1 MLRSYAVT
9 DIGHRR
15 QINQDFV
22 YLSETPVGNLPNI
35 FIVADGMGG
44 HNAGEFA
51 SRYAVETIVGEVKA
65 SFEKN
70 PTIIL
75 GKAIDKANA
84 FIRQKADTD
93 RALMGMG
100 TTIVIATCIGKYLE
114 VANVGDSRLYLV
126 NDSIEQVTIDHSLV
140 EEMIQRGGIDRRS
153 ARNHPD
159 KNIIT
164 RALGARNSIEAD
176 FFNLELEAGD
186 IVLLCSDGLTNM
198 VEDEMIRRILKSG
211 GSLRER
217 AETLVQ
223 MANDN
228 GGKDNISVIIIEP
241 SADEERNYD

>member
-9 DIGHRR
+9 DIGRRR

-44 HNAGEFA
+44 HNAGDFA

-84 FIRQKADTD
+84 CIRQKAGGDKT
-93 RALMGMG
+93 LMGMG

-126 NDSIEQVTIDHSLV
+126 NDRIEQVTIDHSLV

-164 RALGARNSIEAD
+164 RALGARNTIEAD

-198 VEDEMIRRILKSG
+198 VEDEDIRRVLKSG
-211 GSLRER
+211 RDLKER

-223 MANDN
+223 RANDN

-241 SADEERNYD
+241 SADGR

>member
-1 MLRSYAVT
+1 M
-9 DIGHRR
+9 
-15 QINQDFV
+15 NQDYV
-22 YLSETPVGNLPNI
+22 YTSEAPVGNLPNLCI
-35 FIVADGMGG
+35 LADGMGG
-44 HNAGEFA
+44 HNAGDFA

-84 FIRQKADTD
+84 CIRQKAGGDKT
-93 RALMGMG
+93 LMGMG

-126 NDSIEQVTIDHSLV
+126 NDRIEQVTIDHSLV

-164 RALGARNSIEAD
+164 RALGARNTIEAD

-198 VEDEMIRRILKSG
+198 VEDEDIRRVLKSG
-211 GSLRER
+211 RDLKER

-241 SADEERNYD
+241 SADGR

>member
-9 DIGHRR
+9 DIGRRR
-15 QINQDFV
+15 QINQDFG
-22 YLSETPVGNLPNI
+22 YLSETPVVNLPNI

-44 HNAGEFA
+44 HNAGDFA

-84 FIRQKADTD
+84 CIRQKAGGDKT
-93 RALMGMG
+93 LMGMG

-126 NDSIEQVTIDHSLV
+126 NDRIEQVTIDHSLV

-164 RALGARNSIEAD
+164 RALGARNTIEAD

-198 VEDEMIRRILKSG
+198 VEDEDIRRVLKSG
-211 GSLRER
+211 RDLKER

-241 SADEERNYD
+241 SADGR

>member
-51 SRYAVETIVGEVKA
+51 SRYAVETIVEDVKN
-65 SFEKN
+65 SSERN
-70 PTIIL
+70 PAVIL
-75 GKAIDKANA
+75 SKAINKANA
-84 FIRQKADTD
+84 YIRQKADGD
-93 RALMGMG
+93 KALMGMG

-114 VANVGDSRLYLV
+114 VANVGDSRLYLI
-126 NDSIEQVTIDHSLV
+126 NDTIEQVTIDHSLV
-140 EEMIQRGGIDRRS
+140 EEMIQRGGIDRKS

-164 RALGARNSIEAD
+164 RALGARNTIEAD

-198 VEDEMIRRILKSG
+198 VEDEDIRKILKSG
-211 GSLRER
+211 GSLKER
-217 AETLVQ
+217 AETLVR

-241 SADEERNYD
+241 SADEVCS

>member
-9 DIGHRR
+9 DIGRRR

-44 HNAGEFA
+44 HNAGDFA

-84 FIRQKADTD
+84 CIRQKAGGDKT
-93 RALMGMG
+93 LMGMG

-126 NDSIEQVTIDHSLV
+126 NDRIEQVTIDHSLV

-164 RALGARNSIEAD
+164 RALGARNTIEAD
-176 FFNLELEAGD
+176 FFNLELHHD
-186 IVLLCSDGLTNM
+186 
-198 VEDEMIRRILKSG
+198 R
-211 GSLRER
+211 
-217 AETLVQ
+217 
-223 MANDN
+223 
-228 GGKDNISVIIIEP
+228 
-241 SADEERNYD
+241 

>member
-9 DIGHRR
+9 DIGRRR

-44 HNAGEFA
+44 HNAGDFA

-84 FIRQKADTD
+84 CIRQKAGGDKT
-93 RALMGMG
+93 LMGMG

-126 NDSIEQVTIDHSLV
+126 NDRIGQVTIDHSLV

-164 RALGARNSIEAD
+164 RALGARNTIEAD

-198 VEDEMIRRILKSG
+198 VEDEDIRRVLKSG
-211 GSLRER
+211 RDLKER

-241 SADEERNYD
+241 SADGR

>member
-1 MLRSYAVT
+1 
-9 DIGHRR
+9 
-15 QINQDFV
+15 
-22 YLSETPVGNLPNI
+22 
-35 FIVADGMGG
+35 MGG
-44 HNAGEFA
+44 HNAGDFA

-84 FIRQKADTD
+84 CIRQKAGGDKT
-93 RALMGMG
+93 LMGMG

-126 NDSIEQVTIDHSLV
+126 NDRIEQVTIDHSLV

-164 RALGARNSIEAD
+164 RALGARNTIEAD

-198 VEDEMIRRILKSG
+198 VEDEDIRRVLKSG
-211 GSLRER
+211 RDLKER

-241 SADEERNYD
+241 SADGR

>member
-1 MLRSYAVT
+1 
-9 DIGHRR
+9 
-15 QINQDFV
+15 
-22 YLSETPVGNLPNI
+22 
-35 FIVADGMGG
+35 
-44 HNAGEFA
+44 
-51 SRYAVETIVGEVKA
+51 
-65 SFEKN
+65 
-70 PTIIL
+70 
-75 GKAIDKANA
+75 
-84 FIRQKADTD
+84 
-93 RALMGMG
+93 MGMG
-100 TTIVIATCIGKYLE
+100 TTIVIATCIGKYLD

-126 NDSIEQVTIDHSLV
+126 NDRIEQVTIDHSLV

-164 RALGARNSIEAD
+164 RALGARNTIEAD

-198 VEDEMIRRILKSG
+198 VEDEDIRRVLKSG
-211 GSLRER
+211 RDLKER

-241 SADEERNYD
+241 SADGR

>member
-9 DIGHRR
+9 DTGRRR

-44 HNAGEFA
+44 HNAGDFA

-84 FIRQKADTD
+84 CIRQKAGGDKT
-93 RALMGMG
+93 LMGMG

-126 NDSIEQVTIDHSLV
+126 NDRIEQVTIDHSLV

-164 RALGARNSIEAD
+164 RALGARNTIEAD

-198 VEDEMIRRILKSG
+198 VEDEDIRRVLKSG
-211 GSLRER
+211 RDLKER

-241 SADEERNYD
+241 SADGR

>member
-15 QINQDFV
+15 QINQDYV
-22 YLSETPVGNLPNI
+22 YLSETPVGNIPNL

-51 SRYAVETIVGEVKA
+51 SRYAVETIVEEVKA
-65 SFEKN
+65 SFERN

-75 GKAIDKANA
+75 SKAINKANA
-84 FIRQKADTD
+84 FIRQKACGDK
-93 RALMGMG
+93 ALMGMG

-126 NDSIEQVTIDHSLV
+126 NDRIEQVTIDHSLV
-140 EEMIQRGGIDRRS
+140 EEMIQRGGIDRKS

-164 RALGARNSIEAD
+164 RALGVRNTIEAD

-198 VEDEMIRRILKSG
+198 VEDEDIRKILKSG
-211 GSLRER
+211 VSLKER
-217 AETLVQ
+217 AETLVR

-241 SADEERNYD
+241 SADEV

>member
-9 DIGHRR
+9 DIGCKR

-51 SRYAVETIVGEVKA
+51 SKYAVETIVEEVRA
-65 SFEKN
+65 SSEKN

-75 GKAIDKANA
+75 GRAIDKANA
-84 FIRQKADTD
+84 YIRQKAGGDN
-93 RALMGMG
+93 ALMGMG
-100 TTIVIATCIGKYLE
+100 TTIVIATCIGKNLE

-126 NDSIEQVTIDHSLV
+126 NDRIEQVTIDHSLV

-153 ARNHPD
+153 ARNHPK

-164 RALGARNSIEAD
+164 RALGAKSTIEAD
-176 FFNLELEAGD
+176 FFNLKLEEGD
-186 IVLLCSDGLTNM
+186 IVMLCSDGLTNM
-198 VEDEMIRRILKSG
+198 VEDEDIRKTLKSG
-211 GSLRER
+211 GNLKER
-217 AETLVQ
+217 AEALVR

-241 SADEERNYD
+241 SMDEERSDD